1 MVSVAGSGLKL
12 CKIKHEVGPVRVT
25 EEQEEF
31 LSYD

>member
-12 CKIKHEVGPVRVT
+12 SKIKHELGPVRVA

-31 LSYD
+31 L